1 MPELIRTGRGTAL
14 LSVGYAVSG
23 YLLTLGVLAYTFGF
37 LTRWG
42 VPKNIDSA
50 AGSPWPAAVAID
62 TALLLLFAV
71 QHTVM
76 ARAGFK
82 RRSARLFGAHA
93 ERATFVVA
101 TGAVLVTLFAAWQPL
116 PAVVWRLTGPAAAA
130 VYAVFA
136 VGWLVALSATF
147 MISHTDLFGLRQ
159 AWWHVRGREYEPLA
173 FSRRGLYARVQHP
186 LMTGFLIAF
195 WAAPTMTA
203 GHLLFAA
210 AATGYIGVGI
220 AFEERDLIAGLGDT
234 YRTYRA
240 EVPAVIPGLW
250 IRRGQARKQGKQGQ
264 AAGQGHLARKE
275 EQAA

>member
-1 MPELIRTGRGTAL
+1 MPEKIRTGRGAAL
-14 LSVGYAVSG
+14 LSVGYAVAG
-23 YLLTLGVLAYTFGF
+23 YLLTLGVLVYTIGF
-37 LTRWG
+37 LARWG

-50 AGSPWPAAVAID
+50 AGTPWPAAVAID
-62 TALLLLFAV
+62 AALLLLFAV

-76 ARAGFK
+76 ARGAVK

-101 TGAVLVTLFAAWQPL
+101 TGAVLVTLLAAWQPL
-116 PAVVWRLTGPAAAA
+116 PTVLWRLTGPAAVA

-136 VGWLVALSATF
+136 AGWLVALGATF

-159 AWWHVRGREYEPLA
+159 AWWHARGREYEPPA
-173 FSRRGLYARVQHP
+173 FTRRGLYARVRHP

-210 AATGYIGVGI
+210 AATCYIGVGI
-220 AFEERDLIAGLGDT
+220 AFEERDLIAGLGNT

-250 IRRGQARKQGKQGQ
+250 VRRERARTQGQ
-264 AAGQGHLARKE
+264 AAGTGHVARKE

>member
-1 MPELIRTGRGTAL
+1 MPELIRTGRRTAL
-14 LSVGYAVSG
+14 LSVGYAVAG
-23 YLLTLGVLAYTFGF
+23 YLLALGVLVFTVGF
-37 LTRWG
+37 LAGWG

-50 AGSPWPAAVAID
+50 AGTPWPAAVAID

-76 ARAGFK
+76 ARGAFK

-101 TGAVLVTLFAAWQPL
+101 SGAVLVTLLAAWQPL
-116 PAVVWRLTGPAAAA
+116 PAVLWRLTGPAAAA

-136 VGWLVALSATF
+136 AGWLVALGATF
-147 MISHTDLFGLRQ
+147 LVSHTDMFGLRQ
-159 AWWHVRGREYEPLA
+159 AWRHARGREYEPPG
-173 FSRRGLYARVQHP
+173 FTRHGMYARVRHP
-186 LMTGFLIAF
+186 LMTGFLMVF

-250 IRRGQARKQGKQGQ
+250 TRGARNDVRRAEGK
-264 AAGQGHLARKE
+264 AAGDGHLARKE

>member
-1 MPELIRTGRGTAL
+1 MPEKIRTGRAAAL
-14 LSVGYAVSG
+14 LSVGYAVAG
-23 YLLTLGVLAYTFGF
+23 YLLTLGVLVYTVGF
-37 LTRWG
+37 LARWG

-50 AGSPWPAAVAID
+50 AGTPWPAAVAID
-62 TALLLLFAV
+62 AALLLLFAV

-76 ARAGFK
+76 ARGAVK

-116 PAVVWRLTGPAAAA
+116 PAVVWRLTGPAAMA
-130 VYAVFA
+130 VFAVFA
-136 VGWLVALSATF
+136 VGWVVGLGATF

-159 AWWHVRGREYEPLA
+159 AWWHFRGREYEPPA
-173 FSRRGLYARVQHP
+173 FTRRGMYARVRHP
-186 LMTGFLIAF
+186 LMTGFLMVF